1 MNRPPRSILARAR
14 AGALA
19 AVAVLALA
27 ALALPARAPAQG
39 TPQAGSPAVGAAAGT
54 AGPAEDLG
62 RFRGSVVRIEARAV
76 DGAPS
81 AETLGRRRIGSGV
94 VIGDRVVL
102 TIGYLLLETETV
114 DVVTASGRRIPAGVG
129 GYDHATGFG
138 LVRTALPIDGQ
149 PMELGDSDAVR
160 ERQRLLTL
168 GHGEAEATELHVL
181 SRKPFSGSWE
191 YLLERPI
198 YTFPPVNNWSGS
210 ALMTED
216 GKLVGIGSLVVND
229 AAAERRGVPGNL
241 FVPVNLVKPILA
253 DLLAAGRRKGPAQP
267 WLGLGTE
274 PVRGHLM
281 VVRVSRDGPAEG
293 AGIGPGDIIL
303 AVDGEQVSD
312 QADFY
317 RRVWKLGPAG
327 TEVPLKLL
335 KGSTVRDVKVRSVDR
350 MDVLSKPAGV

>member
-1 MNRPPRSILARAR
+1 MNRSPRSISARAS
-14 AGALA
+14 ALA
-19 AVAVLALA
+19 AIA
-27 ALALPARAPAQG
+27 ALAVSALVLPARAPAQG
-39 TPQAGSPAVGAAAGT
+39 APAPAASPAPAGAT
-54 AGPAEDLG
+54 EDLG
-62 RFRGSVVRIEARAV
+62 RFRDSVVRIEARAV
-76 DGAPS
+76 EGAPS
-81 AETLGRRRIGSGV
+81 AETLGRRRVGSGV
-94 VIGDRVVL
+94 VIGERTVL

-114 DVVTASGRRIPAGVG
+114 DVVTAGGRRIPAGVA

-138 LVRTALPIDGQ
+138 LVRTALPIDGR

-160 ERQRLLTL
+160 ERQKLLTL

-335 KGSTVRDVKVRSVDR
+335 KGSAVRDVKVRSVDR